1 MFAIKKYLRN
11 IFTNNELNI
20 KLGVKLLIQGG
31 MLHGIKSFVGRV
43 RGFYE
48 SPNKLKDKLVVYV
61 HKSDLDKKLG
71 DGFVHE
77 YAVLFNDFDLVACG
91 GYGINKSQTKAGLS
105 WGLVHSVHHNL
116 GYGSYLLKY
125 RLNEIRNNYL
135 DIKIHLD
142 TSQHTYRFFQK
153 FGFSVNQISKNGYG
167 EGLDKYDMILK
178 EYSKL

>member
-1 MFAIKKYLRN
+1 
-11 IFTNNELNI
+11 
-20 KLGVKLLIQGG
+20 
-31 MLHGIKSFVGRV
+31 MLK
-43 RGFYE
+43 
-48 SPNKLKDKLVVYV
+48 KDKTY
-61 HKSDLDKKLG
+61 
-71 DGFVHE
+71 F
-77 YAVLFNDFDLVACG
+77 VLFNDFDLVACG

-116 GYGSYLLKY
+116 GYGSYMLKY

-135 DIKIHLD
+135 DIQIHLD
-142 TSQHTYRFFQK
+142 TSQHTYRFFEK